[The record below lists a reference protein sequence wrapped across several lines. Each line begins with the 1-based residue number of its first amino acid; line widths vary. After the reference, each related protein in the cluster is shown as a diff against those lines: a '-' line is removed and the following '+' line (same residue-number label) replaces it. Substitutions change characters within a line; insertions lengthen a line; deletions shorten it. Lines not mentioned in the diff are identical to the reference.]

1 MANPCMK
8 YMCCLHI
15 KGSQKV
21 CWVNEQENGAAHCTW
36 SWLEELG
43 SKQFIIHRY
52 LFSFFSTA
60 FPLLPVIGWELG
72 VRLVPYESIS
82 GYLKKEEYV
91 YPFITNINTTASA
104 LVERGP
110 RKSAHLFIMSGAKGP
125 LCEVKTESAP
135 CSPRN
140 QTGIVMWD
148 DIVLNAVHRWV
159 RSPLSC
165 WKAKR
170 WNPLHLL
177 WDSSNKAHSAWSW
190 QRGGGEV
197 GLHWVGPLHLP

>member
-52 LFSFFSTA
+52 LYSFFSTA

-82 GYLKKEEYV
+82 GYLKKLEYV

-125 LCEVKTESAP
+125 LCEVKTELWVCP
-135 CSPRN
+135 LFPKKPNRN
-140 QTGIVMWD
+140 HNVGWHSVE
-148 DIVLNAVHRWV
+148 RCP
-159 RSPLSC
+159 PLGEITSQ
-165 WKAKR
+165 
-170 WNPLHLL
+170 LL
-177 WDSSNKAHSAWSW
+177 EGK
-190 QRGGGEV
+190 EV
-197 GLHWVGPLHLP
+197 KPTSFTLRQF